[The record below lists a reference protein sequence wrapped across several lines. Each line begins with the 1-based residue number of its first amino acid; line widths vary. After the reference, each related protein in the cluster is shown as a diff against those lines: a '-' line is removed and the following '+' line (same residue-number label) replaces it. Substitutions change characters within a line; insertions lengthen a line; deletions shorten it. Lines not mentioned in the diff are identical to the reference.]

1 MTIPDLGLVDLTG
14 SGQPSADVPLVVLGP
29 GIGTSVNNLYGR
41 LVPLLGGVR
50 AVGWDLPGHGVSR
63 PARDFS
69 VAELAEAVLRAAEQV
84 SDAPFHYVGTSIGGA
99 VGQVLLAGHPQ
110 RLASLTLIAT
120 TDYFPHPAGWGQ
132 RADLVARAGTP
143 TQVIDSAKLWFAP
156 GFLERDAQTA
166 TALLH
171 DLQGAD
177 RFGYAAACRAL
188 GGFDLRGA
196 RPRAEV
202 PTLALAGE
210 HDVVT
215 DPQTVRR
222 LAEKLGARFE
232 TVPDASHLLAA
243 EAPGR
248 TAELITELVGAGPMT
263 RHATETTTRRRP

>member
-1 MTIPDLGLVDLTG
+1 MSIPDLGLVDLTG
-14 SGQPSADVPLVVLGP
+14 SGQSPADTPLVVLGP
-29 GIGTSVNNLYGR
+29 GIGTSVSNLYGR
-41 LVPLLGGVR
+41 LAPLLGRVR
-50 AVGWDLPGHGVSR
+50 TIGWDLPGHGVSR

-69 VAELAEAVLRAAEQV
+69 LAELAEAVLRALTGHV
-84 SDAPFHYVGTSIGGA
+84 SSGPFHYVGTSIGGA
-99 VGQVLLAGHPQ
+99 VGQMLLAEHPE

-120 TDYFPHPAGWGQ
+120 TDYFPDPAGWEQ

-143 TQVIDSAKLWFAP
+143 TQVSNSAGLWFAP
-156 GFLERDAQTA
+156 AFLERDAQTA

-177 RFGYAAACRAL
+177 RFGYAGACRAL
-188 GGFDLRGA
+188 GGFDLRAA
-196 RPRAEV
+196 RPGAKV

-215 DPQTVRR
+215 DPDTVRR

-232 TVPDASHLLAA
+232 IVAGTSHLLAA

-248 TAELITELVGAGPMT
+248 TADLITELVAARG
-263 RHATETTTRRRP
+263 R